1 MWWIWVQEGEAN
13 HLLPYNSNWFTRWST
28 SSHRLKRTQHVQ
40 RVCKPKLYKQSSEHA
55 SSWARLG
62 PYGST
67 LMQVYWLAWSLSGMP
82 VSPWHNAS
90 SRPMEGSQASERTTH
105 ISLTAFCGSFLMTL
119 STPQENRKKREE
131 AEKERQREQEGSWGR
146 KRNEDFRSTAPRIS
160 CLRRGRREDGQ
171 GGKWRRKGRKER
183 WGQKENRRERGGGGG
198 RGSRGGQ
205 RRRRRRKKL
214 S

>member
-40 RVCKPKLYKQSSEHA
+40 RDCKPKLYKQSSEHA

-67 LMQVYWLAWSLSGMP
+67 LMQVYWLAWSLSRMS
-82 VSPWHNAS
+82 VSPWHNTS
-90 SRPMEGSQASERTTH
+90 SRPMEESQASERTTH
-105 ISLTAFCGSFLMTL
+105 ISLIAFCGSFLMTL

-131 AEKERQREQEGSWGR
+131 VEKEREREQEGSWGR
-146 KRNEDFRSTAPRIS
+146 KRNEDFRPTASRIS
-160 CLRRGRREDGQ
+160 LPVSGEG
-171 GGKWRRKGRKER
+171 GGKMGKG
-183 WGQKENRRERGGGGG
+183 ENGGG
-198 RGSRGGQ
+198 RGGRRGGG
-205 RRRRRRKKL
+205 RRKQKGKGRRGRKGE
-214 S
+214 